1 MRVEVPLFSTRFKS
15 RLICHFRVCLFA
27 CIAIPFNHSTFFLL
41 DYGFSVVQ
49 EKHKSNLKRKFEN
62 VSEGIPRAGKS
73 IHLNSVFI
81 NLDITEGDIEGVID
95 EHEICQI
102 EIAPIK
108 ETSTISIHDILKP
121 LKGEMKTIR
130 TVLTKGIAGIGKT
143 VSVNKFILDWADGKE
158 NQDIDFVFQ
167 FSFRELN
174 IMKQKFS
181 LMKLIYQ
188 FYPEIEELLGL
199 ENYNILFIFD
209 GFDECRFPLKFKYNE
224 CNCSLKKELP
234 LGELLTNLIRGNM
247 FRSACLWIT
256 SRPAA
261 ASQIPP
267 ECVDR
272 ITIIQG
278 FNDFQK
284 EEYFRKRFSDGN
296 LVTKIM
302 SHVKSNRS
310 IYIMCHIPLCC
321 WIVATVLQKVFT
333 QKDREIPTTLTQMY
347 THFLLIQI
355 NRNNKYFEKN
365 NRGSRTTAEDHQKI
379 IQNLGKLAFQ
389 ELVKENALFSEKD
402 LKDCGIDV
410 RDVLYSGICTEIIK
424 EECFSVQM
432 KMYCFVHLTIQEY
445 LAALHV
451 FYLFVNKNMKP
462 LVDFFKMKPRV
473 LHGLHKAAVDTALRC
488 EKGHLDLFLRF
499 LLGISLDSNQRL
511 LENLLPLRKESSHSI
526 MRTTQ
531 YIIKILN
538 GRKISPDRG
547 INLVHCLM
555 ELNYSSL
562 VEKVQNLES
571 SGSATKLSLTECS
584 ALAYVLML
592 PHNVCDEFDLKKFN
606 VPDAGLCRLAPVI
619 RSRKTLSIESCK
631 ILASVL
637 QSPRL
642 HLVDLHLSH
651 CDLGD
656 QALEILCSGLMSRR
670 CQLERLDL
678 SFNKLSSAAVKQ
690 LCDVLRRPQCKL
702 QCLDLS
708 SNDLGDAAVK
718 VLCETLPSLQWKLQ
732 TMKLSS
738 CRITEQGFASL
749 ASALRSNPPHLKELD
764 LSNNNPGRS
773 GAELISAA
781 GKNLT
786 LMSCLFFP
794 PADACKL
801 TLDPNT
807 ANKFLYISYA
817 GTKVTR
823 RGQRQPYPDHPGR
836 FIGCNQVLCREGLQG
851 CCYWEAELDGCD
863 AYVGMAYEGIVRSTA
878 CHAARLG
885 YRDKSWALYCSAGK
899 FSAHHNKKE
908 IIDIT
913 VPQSR
918 TCRIGVY
925 LDWKGGSLSFY
936 SVSSDTLTHLY
947 TFHSTFTEVLKANG
961 ERASRREASSG
972 QTNERSG
979 DLFSR

>member
-1 MRVEVPLFSTRFKS
+1 MDPSLCSEPKKPRTDYS
-15 RLICHFRVCLFA
+15 FA
-27 CIAIPFNHSTFFLL
+27 
-41 DYGFSVVQ
+41 VVQ

-62 VSEGIPRAGKS
+62 VSEGISRAGKS
-73 IHLNSVFI
+73 IHLNSVFT
-81 NLDITEGDIEGVID
+81 NLDIIEGDMEKVLD

-102 EIAPIK
+102 EIAPRK
-108 ETSTISIHDILKP
+108 ETSTIPIHDILKP
-121 LKGEMKTIR
+121 LEGEMKTIR

-143 VSVNKFILDWADGKE
+143 FSVNKFILDWANGKK

-174 IMKQKFS
+174 LMKQKFS
-181 LMKLIYQ
+181 LMKLVYQ
-188 FYPEIEELLGL
+188 FYPEIKELHGL
-199 ENYNILFIFD
+199 ENYKILFILD
-209 GFDECRFPLKFKYNE
+209 GFDECRFPLKFKNNE
-224 CNCSLKKELP
+224 CQSSLKTKLP
-234 LGELLTNLIRGNM
+234 LDELLTNLIWGNM

-272 ITIIQG
+272 ISVIQG

-284 EEYFRKRFSDGN
+284 EEYFRNRFSDGN
-296 LVTKIM
+296 LITKII
-302 SHVKSNRS
+302 SHVKSSRS

-321 WIVATVLQKVFT
+321 WIAATVLKEFFT
-333 QKDREIPTTLTQMY
+333 RKDREIPTTLTQMY

-355 NRNNKYFEKN
+355 NRNEKYFEEN
-365 NRGSRTTAEDHQKI
+365 DEGTRRTAVDHQKI

-389 ELVKENALFSEKD
+389 ELYKKNALFSEED

-424 EECFSVQM
+424 EECFQIYKV
-432 KMYCFVHLTIQEY
+432 YCFVHLSIQEY

-451 FYLFVNKNMKP
+451 FYLFVNKTMKP
-462 LVDFFKMKPRV
+462 LDDFFKMKPRV
-473 LHGLHKAAVDTALRC
+473 LHGLHKAAVDKALSC
-488 EKGHLDLFLRF
+488 QSGHLDLFLRF

-511 LENLLPLRKESSHSI
+511 LENLLPLRKNSSHSI

-538 GRKISPDRG
+538 GRKISADRG

-562 VEKVQNLES
+562 VEKVQKLES
-571 SGSATKLSLTECS
+571 PGSARKLSLTECS
-584 ALAYVLML
+584 ALAYVLLL
-592 PHNVCDEFDLKKFN
+592 PHNVCDELDLKKFN

-619 RSRKTLSIESCK
+619 RSRKTAVFNHCKLSLESCK
-631 ILASVL
+631 VLASVL
-637 QSPRL
+637 ESARS

-656 QALEILCSGLMSRR
+656 QALGILCSGLKSRQ

-678 SFNKLSSAAVKQ
+678 SFNKLSSAGVNQ
-690 LCDVLRRPQCKL
+690 LCDVLRGPQCKL
-702 QCLDLS
+702 QYLDLS
-708 SNDLGDAAVK
+708 SNDLRDAAVK
-718 VLCETLPSLQWKLQ
+718 VLCEALPSPQWKLQ

-749 ASALRSNPPHLKELD
+749 ASALCSNPPHLKELD

-773 GAELISAA
+773 GAELLSAA
-781 GKNLT
+781 GNNLT
-786 LMSCLFFP
+786 CKVTLGRGDERRSDFLKY
-794 PADACKL
+794 ACKVI
-801 TLDPNT
+801 LDPNT
-807 ANKFLYISYA
+807 VNKFLYISDA

-823 RGQRQPYPDHPGR
+823 RGRQQPYPHHPGR
-836 FIGCNQVLCREGLQG
+836 FSGCNQVLCRAGLHG
-851 CCYWEAELDGCD
+851 CCYWEAELDGCE
-863 AYVGMAYEGIVRSTA
+863 AYVGMAYEGIVRSAA

-885 YRDKSWALYCSAGK
+885 YSDKSWALYCSAGK
-899 FSAHHNKKE
+899 VSACHNKE
-908 IIDIT
+908 IIDIS
-913 VPQSR
+913 VPQSS

-925 LDWKGGSLSFY
+925 LDWTGGSLSFY

-947 TFHSTFTEVLKANG
+947 TFHSTFTEVLYPGFRLLKKNTSWTLC
-961 ERASRREASSG
+961 R
-972 QTNERSG
+972 
-979 DLFSR
+979 LH